1 MNLVL
6 SREELSEISDVR
18 GAMPPAFG
26 TVAAASQQIP
36 FTPGA
41 YEVRQVN
48 WPSIGI
54 VILVH
59 AALLAALLSMNVMS
73 VGRGAPKPI
82 VVRLI
87 TMPPEPPLQE
97 LPVPPQKVK
106 PQPSPVVVPP
116 PIMRL
121 ANVPPTPVVVTPD
134 PPPVRSVVVA
144 PAPPAPAQ
152 TGPVGASDLSTTMI
166 SAKPPRYPIESRRK
180 HEQGTV
186 VLTVLVGID
195 GTVANVSIA
204 KSSGFQRLDSAALDA
219 VARWRWSPAT
229 RNGQPV
235 MIKGFVDIP
244 FVLSG

>member
-6 SREELSEISDVR
+6 SRTELSEISDVR

-87 TMPPEPPLQE
+87 TMPPEPSLQE

-152 TGPVGASDLSTTMI
+152 TGPVSAPDLSETMV
-166 SAKPPRYPIESRRK
+166 SGKPPKYPIESRRK
-180 HEQGTV
+180 HEQGTA
-186 VLTVLVGID
+186 VLNVLVGED
-195 GTVANVSIA
+195 GAVASISIA
-204 KSSGFQRLDSAALDA
+204 KSSGFKRLDNAALEA
-219 VARWRWSPAT
+219 VARWRWSPAM
-229 RNGQPV
+229 RNGLPTTTRGY
-235 MIKGFVDIP
+235 ITIP
-244 FVLSG
+244 FVLA